1 MKLTHLIILS
11 FIFLARGFGE
21 GLPMQTTLDSSVN
34 ESSGLLMID
43 GKLITHNDSDETP
56 ELFEIN
62 KKTGAVERSVY
73 VKNVKNNDWEDIAAD
88 KDYIYIGDFGNNLG
102 NRENLM
108 VYKISKKE
116 YHNTENDTVVA
127 EKIEFNY
134 ATQTNY
140 NTARYSSNFDAEAL
154 ISYKDNL
161 YIFTKNWDDKNTDI
175 YKLSKEPG
183 NYTAEKIDT
192 IETNGLITG
201 AEYDE
206 KNDRV
211 LLVGSGIPTPFL
223 IELKNFSNGK
233 FSNGKF
239 LKHDLEPQLGASIQ
253 IEGITMTEN
262 NACYL
267 SAEKSITGASALYKF
282 DFDNSVNKIEM

>member
-21 GLPMQTTLDSSVN
+21 GLPMQTALDSSVN
-34 ESSGLLMID
+34 ESSGLLMMD

-62 KKTGAVERSVY
+62 ESTGAVERSVY
-73 VKNVKNNDWEDIAAD
+73 IKNVKNNDWEDIAAD
-88 KDYIYIGDFGNNLG
+88 EEYIYIGDFGNNLG

-108 VYKISKKE
+108 VYKISKEE
-116 YHNTENDTVVA
+116 YHNTNNDTVIA

-154 ISYKDNL
+154 ISYQDHL
-161 YIFTKNWDDKNTDI
+161 YIFTKNWDNKNTDV
-175 YKLSKEPG
+175 YKLSKKPG
-183 NYTAEKIDT
+183 NYTAEKVDT

-223 IELKNFSNGK
+223 IELKDFSDGK

-253 IEGITMTEN
+253 IEGITMAEN

-282 DFDNSVNKIEM
+282 DFDKSVNKIEM